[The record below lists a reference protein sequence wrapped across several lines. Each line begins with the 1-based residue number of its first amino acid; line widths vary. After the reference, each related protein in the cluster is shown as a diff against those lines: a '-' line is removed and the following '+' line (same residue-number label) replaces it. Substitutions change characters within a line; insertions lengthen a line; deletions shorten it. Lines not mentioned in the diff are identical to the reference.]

1 MFIEKPNTSHTAR
14 EALLASSGLKAKFLP
29 SGTGL
34 WLYTVNPLC
43 ATGKEILLFLKLA
56 KLVSH
61 VIAFA
66 YVFFFSW
73 WITHLLLFFRHFL
86 FLDYWFWLYSPFP
99 SSGYF
104 PCSVL
109 IFYTVA
115 LLISLSVPLC
125 ILFLLLVLKI
135 LIIMCVVET
144 YSLINGAF
152 IIVCDYHSERAQS
165 KVWKWD
171 GIL

>member
-1 MFIEKPNTSHTAR
+1 MFTEKPNTSHIAR

-29 SGTGL
+29 NGTRL

-86 FLDYWFWLYSPFP
+86 FLDLLILIALPLLRLFSLFSVNILYS
-99 SSGYF
+99 SSSNILECTF
-104 PCSVL
+104 MH
-109 IFYTVA
+109 
-115 LLISLSVPLC
+115 LISTVGTKDSYKNVFC
-125 ILFLLLVLKI
+125 
-135 LIIMCVVET
+135 
-144 YSLINGAF
+144 
-152 IIVCDYHSERAQS
+152 
-165 KVWKWD
+165 
-171 GIL
+171 